1 MSLAP
6 KRADFGRML
15 SDAGLG
21 PEMMRALAA
30 LVGAGGR
37 PSFFGKYAGVVTD
50 RDDPKKIARLR
61 ALVPEVF
68 GEDEECGWALP
79 CAPWGGGKNR
89 GLFAMP
95 DVGDTVWIEFEAGDP
110 MRPIWAGTFWGAPE
124 SGGGE
129 DDLAKKAGAETP
141 EGPDGP
147 PKPGHH
153 VLRTTAGHLIS
164 LDDEGG
170 VIVIAE
176 ASGAEVRITGDGEV
190 IVTADKIKLGAN
202 AEEALV
208 LGDAFK
214 TLFNSHTH
222 PTGVGPSG
230 PPTQQMSGSQL
241 SQVSKTE

>member
-6 KRADFGRML
+6 KRSDFGRML
-15 SDAGLG
+15 ADAGIG
-21 PEMMRALAA
+21 AETMRALSA
-30 LVGAGGR
+30 LIGAGGR
-37 PSFFGKYAGVVTD
+37 PSFYGKYAGVVTD
-50 RDDPKKIARLR
+50 RDDPKGIARLR
-61 ALVPEVF
+61 AKVPEVF
-68 GEDEECGWALP
+68 GPDEDCGWALP

-89 GLFAMP
+89 GFFAMP

-124 SGGGE
+124 SSGGE
-129 DDLAKKAGAETP
+129 DDLGTETGAETP
-141 EGPDGP
+141 ESLDGP

-153 VLRTTAGHLIS
+153 VLRTSAGHVIS

-170 VIVIAE
+170 VIIIAE

-190 IVTADKIKLGAN
+190 IVTADKIKLGAD
-202 AEEALV
+202 AAEALV

-214 TLFNSHTH
+214 TLFNAHTH

-230 PPTQQMSGSQL
+230 PPTQPMSGSHL

>member
-1 MSLAP
+1 MTLAP
-6 KRADFGRML
+6 RRLDVGRML
-15 SDAGLG
+15 AEAGFG
-21 PEMMRALAA
+21 PEQLRALAA
-30 LVGAGGR
+30 LVGPAGR

-50 RDDPKKIARLR
+50 RADPKKIGRLR

-68 GEDEECGWALP
+68 GKDEPCGWALP

-89 GLFAMP
+89 GFFAVP
-95 DVGDTVWIEFEAGDP
+95 EKGDTVWIEFEAGDP
-110 MRPIWAGTFWGAPE
+110 MRPIWAGTFWGAPD
-124 SGGGE
+124 SGGGQ
-129 DDLAKKAGAETP
+129 DDLSPEAGAETP

-153 VLRTTAGHLIS
+153 VLRTKAGHLIS

-190 IVTADKIKLGAN
+190 IVTADTIKLGAN
-202 AEEALV
+202 ADQPLV
-208 LGDAFK
+208 LGEAFK

-230 PPTQQMSGSQL
+230 PPTQPMAASHL
-241 SQVSKTE
+241 SQVTKTE